1 MTVARSGADVLEEHL
16 VFEAE
21 RIDRM
26 SCNAYVPQSQYATGL
41 VGHVRRQLGLP
52 IASTAPLAA
61 ITGQFVTEITRFA
74 ATHGVPWSSSPTAA
88 QARRDARAPSPEIS
102 V

>member
-26 SCNAYVPQSQYATGL
+26 SCNAYVPQSRLNLGPAAHGFLHDQFGGFGCDAAHL
-41 VGHVRRQLGLP
+41 VD
-52 IASTAPLAA
+52 
-61 ITGQFVTEITRFA
+61 E
-74 ATHGVPWSSSPTAA
+74 GV
-88 QARRDARAPSPEIS
+88 
-102 V
+102 